1 MFGYMIRRFGFRI
14 FVTQSIILRIM
25 EEEFSKQS
33 ELLSALAGIREKL
46 EAVHFDV
53 LAVKKQHNMIEG
65 DPILDFYDT
74 CRMLHLSERQV
85 RRLREEKKLIG
96 FSFGVK
102 RMYRYSEI
110 KRYIDKIENQARQA
124 DLSRKQ
130 TDRSLKN
137 SEHENR

>member
-46 EAVHFDV
+46 EAVHLDV

-74 CRMLHLSERQV
+74 CRMLHQPMGILMSICSIDIPHRNEMISKSE
-85 RRLREEKKLIG
+85 
-96 FSFGVK
+96 
-102 RMYRYSEI
+102 
-110 KRYIDKIENQARQA
+110 
-124 DLSRKQ
+124 
-130 TDRSLKN
+130 
-137 SEHENR
+137 

>member
-46 EAVHFDV
+46 EAVHLDV

-74 CRMLHLSERQV
+74 CRMLHLSERHV

-96 FSFGVK
+96 FTFGVK

>member
-46 EAVHFDV
+46 EAVHLDV

-74 CRMLHLSERQV
+74 CRMLSASSACTV
-85 RRLREEKKLIG
+85 I
-96 FSFGVK
+96 
-102 RMYRYSEI
+102 
-110 KRYIDKIENQARQA
+110 
-124 DLSRKQ
+124 RK
-130 TDRSLKN
+130 S
-137 SEHENR
+137 NRISTK